1 MKSAWTTILIT
12 ALLIMSGWDAQ
23 AHGSKPRRRSIAVL
37 EFRAGVQAAPQVT
50 ERLVKLLQRK
60 SALRVLTLSDARQ
73 QLGSSIDSKV
83 AHCEGKPRCIAA
95 IGRRLHVDEVL
106 LVGLTQLGNVIV
118 DIVRVQART
127 GRILN
132 RIALTSPVDERI
144 PSQRLYGALRQ
155 LLPRSDFLRYGA
167 IRVRCNIQGAQVIVG
182 HKIYG
187 KTPIIAPLRVRAP
200 NDYQISVSKKGYMSF
215 KASFHVPPR
224 ATITANANL
233 VPLLTASHVPVYK
246 KWWFWTA
253 IGGGT
258 AVAVAATVA
267 GILLWQK
274 SRSHPSVV
282 EVELP

>member
-1 MKSAWTTILIT
+1 MKSAWTTILIA
-12 ALLIMSGWDAQ
+12 ALLVASRSEAQ
-23 AHGSKPRRRSIAVL
+23 THGTKAGRRSIAVL

-60 SALRVLTLSDARQ
+60 SALRVLALSDARQ

-83 AHCEGKPRCIAA
+83 ADCEGKPRCIAA

-118 DIVRVQART
+118 DIARVQAKN

-155 LLPRSDFLRYGA
+155 LLPRSAFLRYGA
-167 IRVRCNIQGAQVIVG
+167 IRVRCNVQGARVTIGTKVF
-182 HKIYG
+182 G
-187 KTPIIAPLRVRAP
+187 KTPIIAPIRVRAP
-200 NDYQISVSKKGYMSF
+200 NDYQITISKPGYMSF

-233 VPLLTASHVPVYK
+233 VPLMEGKHIPIYK

-258 AVAVAATVA
+258 AAVVAATVA

-274 SRSHPSVV
+274 SKPHPSVV
-282 EVELP
+282 QVELP